1 MPGTA
6 IFDLDKT
13 ITRAPTWTRF
23 IFFVNRARIPF
34 LLRLPWLLGHGIA
47 HKLGLASRD
56 SVKAHSLLT
65 LAWLDRDALEKAAD
79 TFIAR
84 EVAQGLHPGAVAAIK
99 WHTQR
104 GDRLVIATA
113 AVDLLADR
121 LAAALGFDQVIAT
134 RLDWAPHGTV
144 PAPRMSGANCYGAE
158 KLRRI
163 GEHTFLR
170 PVFAYSDHVSDLAML
185 EQADHGIAVNPSR
198 GLRRA
203 APERNVRVVDYRIA
217 AGYPHTDEASEFA

>member
-23 IFFVNRARIPF
+23 VFFVNRARVPF
-34 LLRLPWLLGHGIA
+34 LLRLPWLIGHGIA
-47 HKLGLASRD
+47 HKMGLASRD
-56 SVKAHSLLT
+56 SVKAHSLRT
-65 LAWLDRDALEKAAD
+65 LAWLDRDALEEAAD

-99 WHTQR
+99 WHARR

-134 RLDWAPHGTV
+134 RLDWTTGGKVRP
-144 PAPRMSGANCYGAE
+144 PRLAGLNCYGTE

-163 GEHTFLR
+163 DDCRFHG

-185 EQADHGIAVNPSR
+185 AQADHGIAVNPSR

-203 APERNVRVVDYRIA
+203 APGHQVRVVDYRIA
-217 AGYPHTDEASEFA
+217 SGYPHTSGTSEVA